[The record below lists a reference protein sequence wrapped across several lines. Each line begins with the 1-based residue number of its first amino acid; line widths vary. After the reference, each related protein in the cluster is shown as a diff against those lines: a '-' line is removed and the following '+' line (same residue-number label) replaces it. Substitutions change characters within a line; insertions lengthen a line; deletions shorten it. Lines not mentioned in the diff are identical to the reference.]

1 MSATGAGRAPADR
14 AGGGDGPPVV
24 LTFDDNR
31 LLAELFGPHNA
42 HLVRLERLLGVEIAG
57 RGNEV
62 AISGPAAGRGRA
74 CQVLNTLWARLTQGA
89 SVEPRDIDAAVRFA
103 AAGPGAAGTGT
114 AGMGV
119 AGPAATG
126 AVRQADGAAV
136 PIIRTRRRLVE
147 ARTPAQGAYMTALDQ
162 SALVF
167 ALGPAGTGKTYLAVA
182 YGVALLA
189 LGSVRRLVL
198 SRPAVEAG
206 ERLGFLPGDLKEKVD
221 PYLRPLYDAL
231 FDTLPADH
239 VHRSLDNGTI
249 EVAPLAFMRGRTL
262 DDAFIILDEAQNTT
276 SMQMRMFLT
285 RLGRDSRMVVTGDP
299 TQIDLAP
306 GVRSGLMEAVE
317 ILQGVEGV
325 ATLRFEDA
333 DVVRHP
339 LVRRI
344 VGAYRRL
351 DEGRRAAAERGSPA

>member
-1 MSATGAGRAPADR
+1 MSASGAGRVPQ
-14 AGGGDGPPVV
+14 DGEGSPVV
-24 LTFDDNR
+24 LAFDDNR
-31 LLAELFGPHNA
+31 RLAELFGPHNS
-42 HLVRLERLLGVEIAG
+42 HLARLERLLGVAIAG

-62 AISGPAAGRGRA
+62 AISGPAEGCERA
-74 CQVLNTLWARLTQGA
+74 RQVLTALWRRLGEGA
-89 SVEPRDIDAAVRFA
+89 PVEPRDVDSAVRFA
-103 AAGPGAAGTGT
+103 APRPAGGPGEVGAGRPGEGGSAPLPT
-114 AGMGV
+114 
-119 AGPAATG
+119 
-126 AVRQADGAAV
+126 
-136 PIIRTRRRLVE
+136 IRTRRRLVE
-147 ARTPAQGAYMTALDQ
+147 ARTPAQAGYMAALDR
-162 SALVF
+162 AELVF
-167 ALGPAGTGKTYLAVA
+167 SLGPAGTGKTYLAVA

-231 FDTLPADH
+231 FDTLPADQ
-239 VHRSLDNGTI
+239 VHRNLDNGMI

-276 SMQMRMFLT
+276 PMQMRMFLT

-299 TQIDLAP
+299 TQIDLKP
-306 GVRSGLMEAVE
+306 GERSGLIEAVE
-317 ILQGVEGV
+317 ILEGV
-325 ATLRFEDA
+325 DGVACVRFDDA

-339 LVRRI
+339 LVGRI

-351 DEGRRAAAERGSPA
+351 DDSRRRQSAGGPAESPG